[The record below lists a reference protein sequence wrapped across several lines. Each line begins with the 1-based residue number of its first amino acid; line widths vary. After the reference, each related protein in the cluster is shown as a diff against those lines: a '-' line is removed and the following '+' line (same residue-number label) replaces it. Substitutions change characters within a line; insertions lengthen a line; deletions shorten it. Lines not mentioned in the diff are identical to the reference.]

1 MPGPGSSTQCVA
13 RDQAKAAC
21 IRDHVELHGDDLP
34 VPHPCP
40 SRSVNKHHT
49 ARRDAYGGT
58 RDGRHDAQSRGRA
71 GMCRPA
77 LDQRLIPRRAVSPAA
92 RRGWSP
98 TSLLQTAV
106 RQLRRVSLH
115 LLPVIHHG
123 DFKAIRQQKL
133 SGVSLRVDLR
143 QQMSR
148 NLRSS
153 SAPRASLSRY
163 RGGAVAVA
171 GDIVVVKALQMRP
184 LRILRPSR
192 QERVS
197 REMVHCG
204 HAHHGIV
211 HVSVGSFASV

>member
-1 MPGPGSSTQCVA
+1 VA
-13 RDQAKAAC
+13 RDQVKAAR
-21 IRDHVELHGDDLP
+21 IRDHVEPHGDDLP

-49 ARRDAYGGT
+49 ARRDAYDGK

-92 RRGWSP
+92 RRGSSP
-98 TSLLQTAV
+98 TEEALIAPTPCYPPWRFQSYSTA
-106 RQLRRVSLH
+106 
-115 LLPVIHHG
+115 
-123 DFKAIRQQKL
+123 KL
-133 SGVSLRVDLR
+133 SGVSLRVDHR

-163 RGGAVAVA
+163 RGVVVPIAVA
-171 GDIVVVKALQMRP
+171 GDMVVVKALQMRP
-184 LRILRPSR
+184 LRILRPL
-192 QERVS
+192 
-197 REMVHCG
+197 
-204 HAHHGIV
+204 
-211 HVSVGSFASV
+211 